1 MLGKLMLSQLFLLCL
16 FRCTRLRKFFC
27 ACIIPLCVEFG
38 QIAVDQGFGGID
50 SKQKALWL
58 IDVVVDFFRDNGF

>member
-1 MLGKLMLSQLFLLCL
+1 MILQRSFFLL
-16 FRCTRLRKFFC
+16 TFC
-27 ACIIPLCVEFG
+27 HLSTPNVLCV